1 MQIEEH
7 RRVKPPDISVI
18 IPMFNEEENVENTT
32 QRVADALS
40 TMGDNW
46 EIVIV
51 NDGSTD
57 NTLEIAQNVASKD
70 SGIRVVSYPQN
81 GGRGKALRTGFANV
95 YGNIVVTTDA
105 DLSYDP
111 KYIIEMVKA
120 LQTDEEVDFILASPY
135 MQGGAT
141 ENVPWKRLLISKLGN
156 KFLGYV
162 MPGNF
167 TTITCVF
174 RAYRRYVL
182 DSLELE
188 SDGKEIHLEILAK
201 ALSAGYKA
209 KEIPAVLTRRKKGKS
224 KFRFKKTAI
233 SHLLFSL
240 NIKPMLFFGVLG
252 ALLFGLGM
260 LIGGYICVL
269 WFGKSLN
276 PERPLVTLMV
286 LLILTGVQMFSF
298 GFLAIN
304 IGILRKEIYKV
315 QKQNRLL
322 ERKIDKDLIQAS
334 SE

>member
-1 MQIEEH
+1 MQTEEC
-7 RRVKPPDISVI
+7 RGGNLPKISVI

-32 QRVADALS
+32 QRVWDVLS
-40 TMGDNW
+40 TIFDNW

-57 NTLEIAQNVASKD
+57 NTLEVAHNVASRD
-70 SGIRVVSYPQN
+70 SRIRVVSYPQN

-95 YGNIVVTTDA
+95 DGNIVVTTDA

-111 KYIIEMVKA
+111 KYIIEMIEA

-135 MQGGAT
+135 MQGGTT

-201 ALSAGYKA
+201 ALSTGYKA
-209 KEIPAVLTRRKKGKS
+209 KEIPVVLTGRKKGKS
-224 KFRFKKTAI
+224 KFRFKKAAI
-233 SHLLFSL
+233 SHILFSF
-240 NIKPMLFFGVLG
+240 NIKPMLLFGILG
-252 ALLFGLGM
+252 TLLFGLGM
-260 LIGGYICVL
+260 LIGGYIFVL

-286 LLILTGVQMFSF
+286 LLILTGIQMFSF
-298 GFLAIN
+298 GFLAVN
-304 IGILRKEIYKV
+304 IGMLRKEIYKV

-322 ERKIDKDLIQAS
+322 EKKIDKDFI
-334 SE
+334 